1 MEGFV
6 AGIAL
11 AGDHAWAVSKQA
23 PGLDEASIFD
33 YKNLMGPCSLNLI
46 FLIAHERIRFGGAVD
61 RAAVDRA
68 IDLAASLIFWGPGAK
83 GPGPGTQ
90 LAPRDPGA
98 PP

>member
-46 FLIAHERIRFGGAVD
+46 FLIAHERIRFGGAVG

-68 IDLAASLIFWGPGAK
+68 VDLAGKLKENKRKLKEHK
-83 GPGPGTQ
+83 G
-90 LAPRDPGA
+90 R
-98 PP
+98 

>member
-11 AGDHAWAVSKQA
+11 AGDHAVAVSKQA

-68 IDLAASLIFWGPGAK
+68 VDLAGKLKENKRKLKEHK
-83 GPGPGTQ
+83 GKIKKK
-90 LAPRDPGA
+90 
-98 PP
+98 

>member
-11 AGDHAWAVSKQA
+11 AGDHAVAVSKQA
-23 PGLDEASIFD
+23 PGLDEASIFH

-46 FLIAHERIRFGGAVD
+46 CLIVHERIRFGGAVD

-68 IDLAASLIFWGPGAK
+68 VDLAASSLSSRFFPLRRVGS
-83 GPGPGTQ
+83 
-90 LAPRDPGA
+90 
-98 PP
+98 

>member
-68 IDLAASLIFWGPGAK
+68 VDLAGKLKENKRKLKEHK
-83 GPGPGTQ
+83 GKIKKNEGT
-90 LAPRDPGA
+90 
-98 PP
+98 